1 MAPGASISLQKHVH
15 RSEHWIV
22 VSGTATVTL
31 GDTISVLE
39 KNESIF
45 VPAGSV
51 HRLANSGETPLE
63 VIEVQVGTY
72 LGEDDIVRL
81 DDQYGRD

>member
-31 GDTISVLE
+31 GNTISVLE

-45 VPAGSV
+45 IPAGSV

-72 LGEDDIVRL
+72 LGEDDILRL

>member
-1 MAPGASISLQKHVH
+1 MAPGASLSLQKHVH